1 MRAAYARSVPLKFR
15 ELAKTP
21 PVSLVDQGNTRLGS
35 SIEADSARDPGRTA
49 SLKIR
54 NYRLYFFGQLLSQ
67 PGTYVQTIGQSWLVL
82 HLTNSGADLG
92 IVLAAQYLPVL
103 FLGAWGGVLA
113 DRFDNRK
120 IMVATQSTAGCFALL
135 LGILVLTGEVR
146 LWMVMVLAA
155 GFGFVMVADSPA
167 RQSFASEMVGPHLVA
182 NAIAL
187 SMILNN
193 IARVVGPSIGA
204 ALIAFAGIGWCFVV
218 NGVSYFAVVA
228 ALLAMDRSKIH
239 KRPRAAR
246 QRGEL
251 RAGFAHIASRPV
263 LRDTLIM
270 LGITGCV
277 GAGVN
282 IMMPLLAQ
290 RTFHG
295 DATTY
300 ALMATSMGIGAVL
313 GGVFIARSLEPSMRA
328 MAILASVYCICIAV
342 ASVMPAAVLVD
353 LVFVVIGASSTM
365 FTVNANATLQRR
377 SDPEMRGRV
386 MALWAVALLGT
397 QPIAAPVFGILA
409 DRVGPR
415 LSLTAVAVVA
425 AGTSIVAI
433 RTSARESRTGA
444 RISVTPVEVIT
455 GDVVAGPRSLE
466 SIPWQDDELA
476 VKEA

>member
-1 MRAAYARSVPLKFR
+1 VPLKFPR
-15 ELAKTP
+15 PAKTAP
-21 PVSLVDQGNTRLGS
+21 GTPADQGNIQPDRSAAAPTARNGS
-35 SIEADSARDPGRTA
+35 RAA

-120 IMVATQSTAGCFALL
+120 IMMATQSTAGSLALM
-135 LGILVLTGEVR
+135 LGILVLTGDVR

-167 RQSFASEMVGPHLVA
+167 RQSFASEMVGPDLVP
-182 NAIAL
+182 NAVAL

-218 NGVSYFAVVA
+218 NGISYFAVVA
-228 ALLAMDRSKIH
+228 ALLAMDRSKIYR
-239 KRPRAAR
+239 RPRAAR
-246 QRGEL
+246 QKGEL
-251 RAGFAHIASRPV
+251 RAGFAHIGSRPV
-263 LRDTLIM
+263 LRDTLVM

-295 DATTY
+295 NATTY
-300 ALMATSMGIGAVL
+300 AFMATSMGVGAVV
-313 GGVFIARSLEPSMRA
+313 GGVFIARSLEPSVRA
-328 MAILASVYCICIAV
+328 MAILSSVYCLCIVV
-342 ASVMPAAVLVD
+342 ASAMPAVVLVD
-353 LVFVVIGASSTM
+353 LVFVVMGAASTM

-397 QPIAAPVFGILA
+397 QPIAAPVFGVLA
-409 DRVGPR
+409 DHLGPR

-425 AGTSIVAI
+425 AATAIVAI
-433 RTSARESRTGA
+433 KTSTRESRSRRQIPLTPLEA
-444 RISVTPVEVIT
+444 ITSLEAVTSEIG
-455 GDVVAGPRSLE
+455 GDLGSLE
-466 SIPWQDDELA
+466 SNPWQDDQLA
-476 VKEA
+476 AKEA